1 MEDHNNLEDKDNLK
15 GDDSLQAHD
24 HKGGSERSEK
34 KIPDAENPYRLTGLR
49 LIPVEKKAAGI
60 PAVMASI
67 ADLIEEKTLIRGTK
81 ALFKM
86 NQFNGFDCSSCA
98 WPDPDDD
105 RSPVAEYCE
114 NGAKALAEEATTK
127 RMTPEFFRKNSVYEL
142 SRLDDYQIGKMGR
155 LTDPVYLPEGGTHYQ
170 PISWE
175 DAFRKIA
182 QHFNALGSPDEAAFY
197 TSGRTSNEA
206 SFVYQLFAK
215 EFGTNNM
222 PDCSNMCHETSG
234 SGLGPTIG
242 IGKGTVRLEDF
253 YDAEVIIIVGQNPG
267 TNAPRMLSA
276 LEKCKENGG
285 KIIAVNPLPETGLMG
300 FKDPQRIRGVIR
312 DGIKLADLYLP
323 VKINGDMAL
332 LKAIEKLL
340 LDFEKESPGAVL
352 DKKFIEEKTVGY
364 EAFISQFDNYRLED
378 LAAACGVSVALLYEA
393 ARMIAFKERI
403 IICWGMGITQ
413 QPNGV
418 DMVREMLNILLMK
431 GSIGKKGAGVCP
443 VRGHSN
449 VQGNRTMMIDE
460 KPTDEQLDR
469 LENFF
474 GFKMPRKHGY
484 DVVRAI
490 KAMHGEKVK
499 VLFCMGGNLLS
510 AAPDT
515 TFTANAIRKLNLL
528 VCVSTKLNRGH
539 LVHGKEAII
548 LPTYS
553 RSDFDIVNGEV
564 QIVSTENSMG
574 VVQSSKGVLKPVSN
588 NLINETQIVCR
599 MAMATLGSRSVVDWQ
614 RYHDSYDAVR
624 DDIEQCI
631 PGFDNYNVKVRQ
643 KGGFYL
649 PNAARDGQRFAR
661 QYDYRAPFTLTEV
674 PDNILAEDEYMMAT
688 TRTHDQF
695 NTTIYG
701 LDDRYRGIHN
711 ERRVIFMNEN
721 DIAKAG
727 FRAGDK
733 VDLFNYN
740 DGIERIAPLFIIVA
754 YAIPEGNTMTY
765 FPETNVLVSVNNV
778 VKESNM
784 PASKYVKIKIRKH
797 DPKIYERI
805 EKIEKN
811 TVVDRPLN
819 AEM

>member
-1 MEDHNNLEDKDNLK
+1 MEEDKIEEDK
-15 GDDSLQAHD
+15 KHP
-24 HKGGSERSEK
+24 ERQT
-34 KIPDAENPYRLTGLR
+34 PDAENPYRLLNLKLTH
-49 LIPVEKKAAGI
+49 VEKWAAGV
-60 PAVMASI
+60 PAVMASLS
-67 ADLIEEKTLIRGTK
+67 DLVEEKTLLRGAR
-81 ALFKM
+81 ALFSM
-86 NQFNGFDCSSCA
+86 NQFGGFDCSSCA

-105 RSPVAEYCE
+105 RSPIGEYCE

-127 RMTPEFFRKNSVYEL
+127 RVTPEFFRKNSVYEL
-142 SRLDDYQIGKMGR
+142 SKLDDYQIGKMGR
-155 LTDPVYLPEGGTHYQ
+155 LTDPVYLPEDGTHYQ
-170 PISWE
+170 PISWD

-182 QHFNALGSPDEAAFY
+182 AHLNALASPDEAAFY

-215 EFGTNNM
+215 EYGTNNM

-234 SGLGPTIG
+234 SALRPTIG
-242 IGKGTVRLEDF
+242 IGKGTVTLEDF
-253 YDAEVIIIVGQNPG
+253 YESEVVVIIGQNPG
-267 TNAPRMLSA
+267 TNAPRMMSA
-276 LEKCKENGG
+276 LEKTKKNGG
-285 KIIAVNPLPETGLMG
+285 KIIAINPLPEAGLMG
-300 FKDPQRIRGVIR
+300 FRNPQEIKGVI
-312 DGIKLADLYLP
+312 GSGVKLADLYLP

-332 LKAIEKLL
+332 LKAIEWLL
-340 LDFEKESPGAVL
+340 LDFERKSPGEVL

-364 EAFISQFDNYRLED
+364 EAFSRQFENYRLDE
-378 LAAACGVSVALLYEA
+378 LAAECGVSADLLYEA
-393 ARMIAFKERI
+393 AQMMAFKSRI
-403 IICWGMGITQ
+403 IVCWGMGLTQ

-418 DMVREMLNILLMK
+418 DMIREILNILLLK

-469 LENFF
+469 LQRFF
-474 GFKMPRKHGY
+474 GFNPPRKHGY

-490 KAMHGEKVK
+490 KAIHEEKIK
-499 VLFCMGGNLLS
+499 LLFCMGGNFLS
-510 AAPDT
+510 ATPDT
-515 TFTANAIRKLNLL
+515 TYTAHALRKLRLL

-548 LPTYS
+548 LPTLS
-553 RSDFDIVNGEV
+553 RSDLDIVNGEL

-588 NLINETQIVCR
+588 NLLNETQIVCR
-599 MAMATLGSRSVVDWQ
+599 LAMATLGSRAVVNWQ

-624 DDIEQCI
+624 DDIEKCI
-631 PGFDNYNVKVRQ
+631 PGFDNYNTRVRH

-649 PNAARDGQRFAR
+649 PNAARDEQLFAS
-661 QYDYRAPFTLTEV
+661 QYNYRAPFTLTEI
-674 PDNILAEDEYMMAT
+674 PDNRLADDEYMMAT

-701 LDDRYRGIHN
+701 LDDRYRGIKN
-711 ERRVIFMNEN
+711 ERRVIFMNEK
-721 DIAKAG
+721 DIQKAG
-727 FRAGDK
+727 FRNGDK
-733 VDLFNYN
+733 VDLFNYD

-754 YAIPEGNTMTY
+754 YQIPEQNTVTY

-784 PASKYVKIKIRKH
+784 PASKYVKIRIRKH
-797 DPKIYERI
+797 DPEIYKRIERI
-805 EKIEKN
+805 EAQP
-811 TVVDRPLN
+811 R
-819 AEM
+819 